1 VKRAATLAAITVAA
15 ACAGCQHFGAGALPG
30 PETPAMAGQ
39 SGWTLVPGVPLV
51 LQGGPADCGE
61 AALEMVLRY
70 WQPRTTSRD
79 VRAVLAPRPGPNGDD
94 AGIEA
99 GRLRAVARDR
109 GLSAFLVR
117 GALDDL
123 RHEVEQHRPVIVG
136 LVRRNLGKARA
147 HYVVVVGVNQHRNRL
162 LAADPQYGW
171 REVSESDFRSE
182 WDPAGDLT
190 LVMLPPGA

>member
-1 VKRAATLAAITVAA
+1 VKRAATLAAITLAA

-39 SGWTLVPGVPLV
+39 PGWALVPGVPMV
-51 LQGGPADCGE
+51 LQDGPADCG
-61 AALEMVLRY
+61 AAAMEMVIRY
-70 WQPRTTSRD
+70 WQPQASSRE
-79 VRAVLAPRPGPNGDD
+79 VRAVLVPQPGPQGDD

-99 GRLRAVARDR
+99 GRLRAVARER
-109 GLSAFLVR
+109 GLSAFLVQ

-136 LVRRNLGKARA
+136 LVRRKRA
-147 HYVVVVGVNQHRNRL
+147 HYVVVVGFNQQRNRL

-171 REVSESDFRSE
+171 RELSVSDFRGE
-182 WDPAGDLT
+182 WDPAGHLT
-190 LVMLPPGA
+190 LVVLPPGA